1 MVDKKPTSDTWPVVS
16 GDYIVGDPESPV
28 AVVTLASIMK
38 ILVRQRV
45 RQFQV
50 LAKQKT

>member
-28 AVVTLASIMK
+28 AVVTLASHNEDVGAAAGAVF
-38 ILVRQRV
+38 LSP
-45 RQFQV
+45 
-50 LAKQKT
+50 